1 MRILVISNL
10 YPPYYIGGYELGC
23 RDVVEKLK
31 ARGHEVKVL
40 TSDYGIEGSQDDGEV
55 YRWLVW
61 ALGSELPPFPRNI
74 LSLLKRER
82 QNQNALKRISRRF
95 RPQIIYLWNLI
106 HLSTSLPLS
115 AERAGVPAFYFVSD
129 KEWSRLGTHEIDPW
143 YDILARSFPQPKR
156 PVRAGVKILEYALD
170 VLGLSSTGT
179 LTFPYVHFVSNFLK
193 QDALSKGKPVSHG
206 EVIPWGIDVDLFREK
221 PRGQRP
227 KRLLYVGQITP
238 GKDTVTAIEVT
249 RSIVEKRGPD
259 SVTLTLVGGSV
270 IPAYES
276 EMKELV
282 RSYGLERN
290 VQFTG
295 PKSRELLP
303 SIYAE
308 HDILLF
314 TSLLDEALAITTLEA
329 MACGLP
335 VVTTSAGGNVEVLR
349 QEFNA
354 LIFPKGDAETAT
366 SHVLRLIDDQELFER
381 LRQNGRR
388 TVEKD
393 FALDQMVDK
402 VEQSLLS
409 ALPNDA

>member
-10 YPPYYIGGYELGC
+10 YPPYYVGGYELGC
-23 RDVVEKLK
+23 HDVVEKLK

-40 TSDYGIEGSQDDGEV
+40 TSDYGIDSPQDDGEV

-61 ALGSELPPFPRNI
+61 GLRGELPPFPRNI
-74 LSLLKRER
+74 PILLSRER
-82 QNQNALKRISRRF
+82 QNQSAFKHIAGRF
-95 RPQIIYLWNLI
+95 RPQVIYLWNLI

-115 AERAGVPAFYFVSD
+115 AERSGVPAFYFVSD
-129 KEWSRLGTHEIDPW
+129 KEWTRTGTHENDPW

-156 PVRAGVKILEYALD
+156 TVRAGVKILEYTLN
-170 VLGLSSTGT
+170 VLGLVSTGT
-179 LTFPYVHFVSNFLK
+179 LKFPHIHFVSNFLK
-193 QDALSKGKPVSHG
+193 QDALGKGKPVSHG
-206 EVIPWGIDVDLFREK
+206 EVIPWGIDLDLFTEK
-221 PRGQRP
+221 PRSEGP

-249 RSIVEKRGPD
+249 RSIVGKRGPD

-270 IPAYES
+270 IPTYES

-282 RSYGLERN
+282 RSYGLEES

-295 PKSRELLP
+295 PMSRERLP
-303 SIYAE
+303 SLYAE

-354 LIFPKGDAETAT
+354 LIFPGGDAETAT
-366 SHVLRLIDDQELFER
+366 SHVLRLMDDQELFER

-388 TVEKD
+388 TVEED
-393 FALDQMVDK
+393 FALDKMVDR
-402 VEQSLLS
+402 VEHSLLS
-409 ALPNDA
+409 ALSNRD